1 MTITTSSKLDYLL
14 LNCGTTHS
22 NYPCSMSLQE
32 TLDTYRYFIA
42 EADKLN
48 LSYITLLR
56 YTAHANSEIEFDGE
70 HLNFS
75 KGS

>member
-1 MTITTSSKLDYLL
+1 M
-14 LNCGTTHS
+14 
-22 NYPCSMSLQE
+22 PLQE

-56 YTAHANSEIEFDGE
+56 YTAHANPETEIDGE

-75 KGS
+75 KGSSSKPITFRQERSHPT

>member
-1 MTITTSSKLDYLL
+1 
-14 LNCGTTHS
+14 
-22 NYPCSMSLQE
+22 MSLQE

-56 YTAHANSEIEFDGE
+56 YTPHANSEVEIDGE
-70 HLNFS
+70 YLNFS
-75 KGS
+75 ITLKTNVLTFRQERSHPT